1 MNRFIGIIVSLLFAT
16 YNMFAEDL
24 NQLFLHYTTEEGLSS
39 NNVHDITEDAH
50 GFIWLSTHYGISRF
64 DGKEFKTYYA
74 EQNPNMIRNDIYHA
88 FVLPN
93 GEVSFAGSNFVL
105 FSYDENYSSFKQI
118 PFSSNQQELQYDITG
133 FSIQS
138 DGEGILSSGD
148 GVFLYDKE
156 QALFT
161 RTLEQLKGNTVLV
174 IRKDSFNHYWIGDY
188 KGVYIVNQKGEI
200 LPHYDF
206 RNSMDE
212 MINNLLLID
221 HHHILLCSTVGA
233 LWLATINDDGT
244 ISAPQKINTPFRS
257 VSAIVQDKDKHIW
270 IGTSGSGLWKTD
282 FEKERFK
289 FQKVIPINEDENAIL
304 KITSLFVDSRNNIW
318 VSTQNSDV
326 WRTQNIIQYNY
337 FSSLSVG
344 IPKTMGCCFADM
356 SNGDLLYGTDGTGLY
371 VLDNNFQVKKHYT
384 NTTGLS
390 SNNVLSIEKD
400 DDNFLIGFW
409 GGTTQRYITH
419 LHKFDAIQYGNL
431 SKPIN
436 RTKNIK
442 RTSADDLYIST
453 AGDGIYCQ
461 SDGRWQRIQ
470 LSDTSMIDS
479 PDLWMEQTLQ
489 LSDNT
494 LRILSSR
501 TIWSNHSG
509 SFKSIFP
516 DIAKSNSQNPLLFLQ
531 GTKDHEGNYFVA
543 SNQGIYRF
551 DVNDSSYEKLSF
563 LPSGEYASIVMDSNG
578 ILWTSGSNGILS
590 VDYKNKKYETK
601 FIGKK
606 MSGDYFVRKAAFL
619 SASGKLFF
627 GSKDGFICINP
638 QVGDNNHT
646 DYLSFAE
653 LFIKGEKINVND
665 DLLPLPLNQTKLLTL
680 KHNQTHC
687 TLTFDIVNNTLTD
700 NAIVAYRIPTI
711 DTTWTDLGNQRA
723 ITINHLPDG
732 DFEIELGTFTPDFQ
746 KQKQISL
753 AIRVLAPWWK
763 TKTFIFLTSLLFI
776 LIVMLIAYLRIRSI
790 NKRKQEL
797 QKLVDEQTIDLIKAN
812 QTLEKQ
818 KSAIQERNNMLI
830 STLKQ
835 KDQLVSVVAHDL
847 KNPMFAIVST
857 LKRLVTNIY
866 EPTESQRILTNV
878 SKEAEKI
885 EKEMI
890 HLLQWAASSE
900 EQLQCEKQNV
910 DIQKLISEVVSLL
923 LGIAQNKDILLAT
936 DVQTAHHALA
946 DYKMLATIVRNLT
959 TNAIKFTPKGKTI
972 RLTAT
977 ESEEAILLEI
987 TDEGVGMTEDKIKE
1001 ILQGEK
1007 NISQKGTEQ
1016 EAGFGLGFHII
1027 HDFIQKMGVKM
1038 EIESQL
1044 NVGTKIRLI
1053 LPIGSEIISMDTTET
1068 KGQPIQNVSLSI
1080 DKKILDGKTILI
1092 VDDDELLLENIAE
1105 MLSPYSSVI
1114 TATDG
1119 AKGFDKA
1126 LENIPD
1132 LIISDVDMPFMN
1144 GIEMCKQIASNNVTS
1159 NIPLLFLSAKS
1170 DTSVRL
1176 TGLAEGAI
1184 DFIPKPFNSDELLIK
1199 TVNFLRREQRHQIQI
1214 LAGPL
1219 SNEEANNRMNPLIER
1234 LLDLIKKN
1242 YTNANYSFN
1251 DIANDLGMSKST
1263 LTRRLK
1269 SIIDKSPVELLSEYR
1284 LNMGKSLLAKGNLSI
1299 SDVAYSVGFN
1309 DPSYFSRKYKDFFGK
1324 NPFSDKS
1331 DNNE

>member
-1 MNRFIGIIVSLLFAT
+1 MNRFVRIITLLLFAT
-16 YNMFAEDL
+16 NIFAEDY
-24 NQLFLHYTTEEGLSS
+24 NQLFLHYTTEDGLSS
-39 NNVHDITEDAH
+39 NNVHDITEDTH

-88 FVLPN
+88 FILPN

-105 FSYDENYSSFKQI
+105 FSYDETHSNFKQI
-118 PFSSNQQELQYDITG
+118 PFSSNEQELQYDITG
-133 FSIQS
+133 FSIQF
-138 DGEGILSSGD
+138 DGEGLLSSGN
-148 GVFLYDKE
+148 GAFSYDKE
-156 QALFT
+156 HSLF
-161 RTLEQLKGNTVLV
+161 RRVLGQLKDSTVLV
-174 IRKDSFNHYWIGDY
+174 IRKDSFNRYWIGDY
-188 KGVYIVNQKGEI
+188 KGVYVVNQEGEK
-200 LPHYDF
+200 LPLCDF
-206 RNSMDE
+206 RSSMDE

-221 HHHILLCSTVGA
+221 HHHILLCSTVGS
-233 LWLATINDDGT
+233 LWLATINSNGT
-244 ISAPQKINTPFRS
+244 INAPNKINTPFRS
-257 VSAIVQDKDKHIW
+257 ISAIVQDRDKHIW
-270 IGTSGSGLWKTD
+270 IGTSGSGLWKTE
-282 FEKERFK
+282 FEHGQFK

-318 VSTQNSDV
+318 VSTQNSGV
-326 WRTQNIIQYNY
+326 WCTQNIIQYSY

-419 LHKFDAIQYGNL
+419 LHKFNDIQHENL

-442 RTSADDLYIST
+442 KSSTNDIYIST

-461 SDGRWQRIQ
+461 SDGHWQRLL
-470 LSDTSMIDS
+470 LSDTSMAS
-479 PDLWMEQTLQ
+479 SADLWMEQTIQ

-516 DIAKSNSQNPLLFLQ
+516 DIAKSKSQNPLLFIQ
-531 GTKDHEGNYFVA
+531 GTRDYEGNYFVV
-543 SNQGIYRF
+543 SNQGVYRF
-551 DVNDSSYEKLSF
+551 DVDDTNYEKLAF

-590 VDYKNKKYETK
+590 IDYKNKKYTTH
-601 FIGKK
+601 FVSSK

-619 SASGKLFF
+619 SSSGKLFF
-627 GSKDGFICINP
+627 GSKDGFICINTH
-638 QVGDNNHT
+638 VDVNDHT

-653 LFIKGEKINVND
+653 LFIKGEKINVGNE
-665 DLLPLPLNQTKLLTL
+665 LLPQPLNQTKLLTL

-687 TLTFDIVNNTLTD
+687 TLTFDIVNHTLTD
-700 NAIVAYRIPTI
+700 NTIVAYRIPAI
-711 DTTWTDLGNQRA
+711 DTTWTNLGSQRA
-723 ITINHLPDG
+723 ITINHLPAG
-732 DFEIELGTFTPDFQ
+732 DFIIELGTFTPDFQ

-753 AIRVLAPWWK
+753 TISVLAPWWK

-776 LIVMLIAYLRIRSI
+776 LIVILIAYLRIRSI

-818 KSAIQERNNMLI
+818 KSAIQERNNILI

-900 EQLQCEKQNV
+900 EQLQCEKQNI

-923 LGIAQNKDILLAT
+923 LGIAQNKDIMLAT

-977 ESEEAILLEI
+977 ESKDAILLEI
-987 TDEGVGMTEDKIKE
+987 TDEGIGMKEEKIKE

-1007 NISQKGTEQ
+1007 NLSQKGTEQ

-1053 LPIGSEIISMDTTET
+1053 LPIGSEIISTDTTET
-1068 KGQPIQNVSLSI
+1068 KEVSIQNASFSI

-1105 MLSPYSSVI
+1105 MLSPYASVI

-1132 LIISDVDMPFMN
+1132 LIISDVDMPLMN

-1184 DFIPKPFNSDELLIK
+1184 DFISKPFNSDELLIK
-1199 TVNFLRREQRHQIQI
+1199 TINFLRREQRHQIQI
-1214 LAGPL
+1214 LAGSL
-1219 SNEEANNRMNPLIER
+1219 SNEEANNQMNPLIER

-1242 YTNANYSFN
+1242 YTNTNYSFN

-1299 SDVAYSVGFN
+1299 SEVAYSVGFN
-1309 DPSYFSRKYKDFFGK
+1309 DPSYFSRKYKDYFGK